1 MCRRILNIVVLLL
14 CNLLTSCLGV
24 FYIDLGNHYA
34 WLEDRIIVKIK
45 EETANSL
52 SYDLLIRPQ
61 VLNYGY
67 DNKFIIAYQI
77 YDGSEWYNSNQ
88 IAEEKDSLFIQFA
101 KLKEMKHCY
110 WIINKETNQVI
121 GPMRKPEFDRK
132 CEELHV
138 EYLYIGAGIV
148 LLLII
153 NRFILAPIRRLAIN
167 IMMGLFLLH
176 LINTYGS
183 LAGLHHVNV
192 TPLTG
197 LIVGFFGVPGVV
209 AVTLFYLVI

>member
-45 EETANSL
+45 EETENSL

-61 VLNYGY
+61 VLNYDY

-77 YDGSEWYNSNQ
+77 YDGSDWYNSNP
-88 IAEEKDSLFIQFA
+88 IAEEKDSLLIQFA
-101 KLKEMKHCY
+101 KLKEMKYCY

-138 EYLYIGAGIV
+138 KAKMRHFHEKKFWKNNGE
-148 LLLII
+148 
-153 NRFILAPIRRLAIN
+153 
-167 IMMGLFLLH
+167 
-176 LINTYGS
+176 
-183 LAGLHHVNV
+183 
-192 TPLTG
+192 
-197 LIVGFFGVPGVV
+197 
-209 AVTLFYLVI
+209 

>member
-1 MCRRILNIVVLLL
+1 M
-14 CNLLTSCLGV
+14 TSCLGV

-45 EETANSL
+45 EETGNSL
-52 SYDLLIRPQ
+52 FYDLLIRPQ

-77 YDGSEWYNSNQ
+77 YDGSDWYNSNQ

-101 KLKEMKHCY
+101 KLKEMKYCY

-121 GPMRKPEFDRK
+121 GPMRKSEFDRK

-138 EYLYIGAGIV
+138 KAKMCHFHEKKLWK
-148 LLLII
+148 
-153 NRFILAPIRRLAIN
+153 NK
-167 IMMGLFLLH
+167 GL
-176 LINTYGS
+176 
-183 LAGLHHVNV
+183 
-192 TPLTG
+192 
-197 LIVGFFGVPGVV
+197 
-209 AVTLFYLVI
+209 

>member
-1 MCRRILNIVVLLL
+1 MCRRILNIVVLIF

-45 EETANSL
+45 EETGNSL
-52 SYDLLIRPQ
+52 FYDLLIRPQ

-77 YDGSEWYNSNQ
+77 YDGSDWYNSNQ

-101 KLKEMKHCY
+101 KLKEMKYCY
-110 WIINKETNQVI
+110 WIINKEINQVI
-121 GPMRKPEFDRK
+121 GPMRKSEFDRK

-138 EYLYIGAGIV
+138 KAKMCHFHEKKLWK
-148 LLLII
+148 
-153 NRFILAPIRRLAIN
+153 NK
-167 IMMGLFLLH
+167 GL
-176 LINTYGS
+176 
-183 LAGLHHVNV
+183 
-192 TPLTG
+192 
-197 LIVGFFGVPGVV
+197 
-209 AVTLFYLVI
+209 

>member
-45 EETANSL
+45 EETENSL

-61 VLNYGY
+61 VLNYDY

-77 YDGSEWYNSNQ
+77 YDGSDWYNSNQ

-101 KLKEMKHCY
+101 KLKEMKYCY

-121 GPMRKPEFDRK
+121 GPMRKSEFDRK

-138 EYLYIGAGIV
+138 KAKMCHFHEKKLWK
-148 LLLII
+148 
-153 NRFILAPIRRLAIN
+153 NK
-167 IMMGLFLLH
+167 GL
-176 LINTYGS
+176 
-183 LAGLHHVNV
+183 
-192 TPLTG
+192 
-197 LIVGFFGVPGVV
+197 
-209 AVTLFYLVI
+209 

>member
-1 MCRRILNIVVLLL
+1 MFRRILNIVVLLL

-45 EETANSL
+45 EEKENSL

-61 VLNYGY
+61 VLNYDY

-77 YDGSEWYNSNQ
+77 YDGSDWYNSNP
-88 IAEEKDSLFIQFA
+88 IAEKKDSLFSQFA
-101 KLKEMKHCY
+101 KLKEMKYCY

-138 EYLYIGAGIV
+138 KAKMRHFHEKKFWKNNGE
-148 LLLII
+148 
-153 NRFILAPIRRLAIN
+153 
-167 IMMGLFLLH
+167 
-176 LINTYGS
+176 
-183 LAGLHHVNV
+183 
-192 TPLTG
+192 
-197 LIVGFFGVPGVV
+197 
-209 AVTLFYLVI
+209 

>member
-1 MCRRILNIVVLLL
+1 MCRRILNIVVLLF
-14 CNLLTSCLGV
+14 CSLLTSCLGV

-45 EETANSL
+45 EETENSL
-52 SYDLLIRPQ
+52 FYDLLIRPQ

-77 YDGSEWYNSNQ
+77 YDGSEWYNSNL

-138 EYLYIGAGIV
+138 KAKMHHFHEKKLWK
-148 LLLII
+148 
-153 NRFILAPIRRLAIN
+153 NK
-167 IMMGLFLLH
+167 GL
-176 LINTYGS
+176 
-183 LAGLHHVNV
+183 
-192 TPLTG
+192 
-197 LIVGFFGVPGVV
+197 
-209 AVTLFYLVI
+209 

>member
-1 MCRRILNIVVLLL
+1 MYRRILNIVVLLL

-45 EETANSL
+45 EETENSL
-52 SYDLLIRPQ
+52 FYDLLIRPQ
-61 VLNYGY
+61 VLNYDY

-77 YDGSEWYNSNQ
+77 YDGSDWYNSNP
-88 IAEEKDSLFIQFA
+88 IAEEKDSLLIQFA
-101 KLKEMKHCY
+101 KLKEMKYCY

-138 EYLYIGAGIV
+138 KAKMRHFHEKKFWKNNGE
-148 LLLII
+148 
-153 NRFILAPIRRLAIN
+153 
-167 IMMGLFLLH
+167 
-176 LINTYGS
+176 
-183 LAGLHHVNV
+183 
-192 TPLTG
+192 
-197 LIVGFFGVPGVV
+197 
-209 AVTLFYLVI
+209 

>member
-1 MCRRILNIVVLLL
+1 MYRRILNIVVLLL

-45 EETANSL
+45 EEMENSL

-61 VLNYGY
+61 VLNYDY

-77 YDGSEWYNSNQ
+77 YDGSDWYNSNP
-88 IAEEKDSLFIQFA
+88 IAEEKDSLLIQFA
-101 KLKEMKHCY
+101 KLKEMKYCY

-138 EYLYIGAGIV
+138 KAKMRHFHEKK
-148 LLLII
+148 
-153 NRFILAPIRRLAIN
+153 FW
-167 IMMGLFLLH
+167 
-176 LINTYGS
+176 
-183 LAGLHHVNV
+183 
-192 TPLTG
+192 
-197 LIVGFFGVPGVV
+197 
-209 AVTLFYLVI
+209 

>member
-1 MCRRILNIVVLLL
+1 MYRRILNIVVLLL

-45 EETANSL
+45 EETENSL

-61 VLNYGY
+61 VLNYDY

-77 YDGSEWYNSNQ
+77 YDGSDWYNSNP
-88 IAEEKDSLFIQFA
+88 IAEEKDSLLIQFA
-101 KLKEMKHCY
+101 KLKEMKYCY

-121 GPMRKPEFDRK
+121 GPMKKPEFDRK

-138 EYLYIGAGIV
+138 KAKMRHFHEKKFV
-148 LLLII
+148 
-153 NRFILAPIRRLAIN
+153 
-167 IMMGLFLLH
+167 
-176 LINTYGS
+176 
-183 LAGLHHVNV
+183 
-192 TPLTG
+192 
-197 LIVGFFGVPGVV
+197 
-209 AVTLFYLVI
+209 

>member
-45 EETANSL
+45 EEKANSL
-52 SYDLLIRPQ
+52 FYDLLIRPQ
-61 VLNYGY
+61 VLNYDY
-67 DNKFIIAYQI
+67 DDRFIIAYQI
-77 YDGSEWYNSNQ
+77 YDGSDWYNSNP
-88 IAEEKDSLFIQFA
+88 IAEEKDSLLIQFA
-101 KLKEMKHCY
+101 KLKEMKYCY

-138 EYLYIGAGIV
+138 KAKMRHFHEKK
-148 LLLII
+148 
-153 NRFILAPIRRLAIN
+153 FW
-167 IMMGLFLLH
+167 
-176 LINTYGS
+176 
-183 LAGLHHVNV
+183 
-192 TPLTG
+192 
-197 LIVGFFGVPGVV
+197 
-209 AVTLFYLVI
+209 

>member
-45 EETANSL
+45 EEKANSL
-52 SYDLLIRPQ
+52 FYDLLIRPQ
-61 VLNYGY
+61 VLNYDY
-67 DNKFIIAYQI
+67 DDRFIIAYQI
-77 YDGSEWYNSNQ
+77 YDGSDWYNSNP
-88 IAEEKDSLFIQFA
+88 IAEEKDSLLIQFA
-101 KLKEMKHCY
+101 KLKEMKYCY

-138 EYLYIGAGIV
+138 KAKMRHFHEKKFWKNNGE
-148 LLLII
+148 
-153 NRFILAPIRRLAIN
+153 
-167 IMMGLFLLH
+167 
-176 LINTYGS
+176 
-183 LAGLHHVNV
+183 
-192 TPLTG
+192 
-197 LIVGFFGVPGVV
+197 
-209 AVTLFYLVI
+209 

>member
-1 MCRRILNIVVLLL
+1 MYRRILNIAVLLF
-14 CNLLTSCLGV
+14 CYLLTSCLGV

-45 EETANSL
+45 EEKENSL

-61 VLNYGY
+61 VLNYDY

-77 YDGSEWYNSNQ
+77 YDGSDWYNSNQ
-88 IAEEKDSLFIQFA
+88 ISEEKDSLVIQFA
-101 KLKEMKHCY
+101 KLKEMKYCY

-138 EYLYIGAGIV
+138 KAKMRHFHEKKFWKNNGE
-148 LLLII
+148 
-153 NRFILAPIRRLAIN
+153 
-167 IMMGLFLLH
+167 
-176 LINTYGS
+176 
-183 LAGLHHVNV
+183 
-192 TPLTG
+192 
-197 LIVGFFGVPGVV
+197 
-209 AVTLFYLVI
+209 

>member
-1 MCRRILNIVVLLL
+1 MYRRILNIAVLLF
-14 CNLLTSCLGV
+14 CYLLTSCLGV

-45 EETANSL
+45 EETENSL
-52 SYDLLIRPQ
+52 FYDLLIRPQ
-61 VLNYGY
+61 VLNNDY

-77 YDGSEWYNSNQ
+77 YDGSDWYNSNQ

-101 KLKEMKHCY
+101 KLKEMKYCY

-138 EYLYIGAGIV
+138 KAKMRHFHEKKLWKNNGE
-148 LLLII
+148 
-153 NRFILAPIRRLAIN
+153 
-167 IMMGLFLLH
+167 
-176 LINTYGS
+176 
-183 LAGLHHVNV
+183 
-192 TPLTG
+192 
-197 LIVGFFGVPGVV
+197 
-209 AVTLFYLVI
+209 

>member
-67 DNKFIIAYQI
+67 DNKFIIVYQI

-138 EYLYIGAGIV
+138 KAKMRHFHEKKLWK
-148 LLLII
+148 
-153 NRFILAPIRRLAIN
+153 NK
-167 IMMGLFLLH
+167 GL
-176 LINTYGS
+176 
-183 LAGLHHVNV
+183 
-192 TPLTG
+192 
-197 LIVGFFGVPGVV
+197 
-209 AVTLFYLVI
+209 

>member
-1 MCRRILNIVVLLL
+1 MYRRILNIAVLLF
-14 CNLLTSCLGV
+14 CYLLTSCLGV

-45 EETANSL
+45 EEMENSL

-61 VLNYGY
+61 VLNYDY

-77 YDGSEWYNSNQ
+77 YDGSDWYNSNP
-88 IAEEKDSLFIQFA
+88 IAEKKDSLFSQFA
-101 KLKEMKHCY
+101 KLKEMKYCY

-138 EYLYIGAGIV
+138 KAKMRHFHEKKFWKNNGE
-148 LLLII
+148 
-153 NRFILAPIRRLAIN
+153 
-167 IMMGLFLLH
+167 
-176 LINTYGS
+176 
-183 LAGLHHVNV
+183 
-192 TPLTG
+192 
-197 LIVGFFGVPGVV
+197 
-209 AVTLFYLVI
+209 

>member
-45 EETANSL
+45 EEKENSL

-61 VLNYGY
+61 VLNYDY

-77 YDGSEWYNSNQ
+77 YDGSDWYNSNP
-88 IAEEKDSLFIQFA
+88 IAEEKDSLLIQFA
-101 KLKEMKHCY
+101 KLKEMKYCY

-138 EYLYIGAGIV
+138 KAKMRHFHEKKLWK
-148 LLLII
+148 
-153 NRFILAPIRRLAIN
+153 NK
-167 IMMGLFLLH
+167 GL
-176 LINTYGS
+176 
-183 LAGLHHVNV
+183 
-192 TPLTG
+192 
-197 LIVGFFGVPGVV
+197 
-209 AVTLFYLVI
+209 

>member
-45 EETANSL
+45 EETENSL
-52 SYDLLIRPQ
+52 FYDLLIRPQ
-61 VLNYGY
+61 VLNYDY
-67 DNKFIIAYQI
+67 DNKFIIAYQV
-77 YDGSEWYNSNQ
+77 YDGSDWYNSNP
-88 IAEEKDSLFIQFA
+88 IAEEKDSLLIQFA
-101 KLKEMKHCY
+101 KLKEMKYCY

-138 EYLYIGAGIV
+138 KAKMRHFHEKK
-148 LLLII
+148 
-153 NRFILAPIRRLAIN
+153 FW
-167 IMMGLFLLH
+167 
-176 LINTYGS
+176 
-183 LAGLHHVNV
+183 
-192 TPLTG
+192 
-197 LIVGFFGVPGVV
+197 
-209 AVTLFYLVI
+209 

>member
-1 MCRRILNIVVLLL
+1 MCRRILNIVVLLF

-45 EETANSL
+45 EETGNSL
-52 SYDLLIRPQ
+52 FYDLLIRPQ

-77 YDGSEWYNSNQ
+77 YDGSDWYNSNKR
-88 IAEEKDSLFIQFA
+88 AEEKDSLFIQFA
-101 KLKEMKHCY
+101 KLKEMKYCY

-138 EYLYIGAGIV
+138 KAKMCHFHEKKLWK
-148 LLLII
+148 
-153 NRFILAPIRRLAIN
+153 NK
-167 IMMGLFLLH
+167 GL
-176 LINTYGS
+176 
-183 LAGLHHVNV
+183 
-192 TPLTG
+192 
-197 LIVGFFGVPGVV
+197 
-209 AVTLFYLVI
+209 

>member
-1 MCRRILNIVVLLL
+1 MYRRILNIVVLLL

-45 EETANSL
+45 EETENSL

-61 VLNYGY
+61 VLNYDY

-77 YDGSEWYNSNQ
+77 YDGSDWYNSNP
-88 IAEEKDSLFIQFA
+88 IAEEKDSLLIQFA
-101 KLKEMKHCY
+101 KLKEMKYCY
-110 WIINKETNQVI
+110 WIINKETIQVI

-138 EYLYIGAGIV
+138 KAKMRHFHEKK
-148 LLLII
+148 
-153 NRFILAPIRRLAIN
+153 FW
-167 IMMGLFLLH
+167 
-176 LINTYGS
+176 
-183 LAGLHHVNV
+183 
-192 TPLTG
+192 
-197 LIVGFFGVPGVV
+197 
-209 AVTLFYLVI
+209 

>member
-45 EETANSL
+45 EETENSL
-52 SYDLLIRPQ
+52 FYDLLIRPQ
-61 VLNYGY
+61 VLNYDY

-77 YDGSEWYNSNQ
+77 YDGSDWYNSNP
-88 IAEEKDSLFIQFA
+88 IAEEKDSLLIQFA
-101 KLKEMKHCY
+101 KLKEMKYCY

-138 EYLYIGAGIV
+138 KAKMLHFHEKKLWK
-148 LLLII
+148 
-153 NRFILAPIRRLAIN
+153 NK
-167 IMMGLFLLH
+167 GL
-176 LINTYGS
+176 
-183 LAGLHHVNV
+183 
-192 TPLTG
+192 
-197 LIVGFFGVPGVV
+197 
-209 AVTLFYLVI
+209 

>member
-1 MCRRILNIVVLLL
+1 MYRRILNIVVLLL

-45 EETANSL
+45 EEKENSL

-61 VLNYGY
+61 VLNYDY

-77 YDGSEWYNSNQ
+77 YDGSDWYNSNP
-88 IAEEKDSLFIQFA
+88 IAEEKDSLLIQFA

-138 EYLYIGAGIV
+138 KAKMRHFHEKKFWKNNGE
-148 LLLII
+148 
-153 NRFILAPIRRLAIN
+153 
-167 IMMGLFLLH
+167 
-176 LINTYGS
+176 
-183 LAGLHHVNV
+183 
-192 TPLTG
+192 
-197 LIVGFFGVPGVV
+197 
-209 AVTLFYLVI
+209 

>member
-45 EETANSL
+45 EETENSL
-52 SYDLLIRPQ
+52 FYDLLIRPQ
-61 VLNYGY
+61 VLNYDY

-77 YDGSEWYNSNQ
+77 YDGSDWYNSNKR
-88 IAEEKDSLFIQFA
+88 AEEKDSLFIQFA
-101 KLKEMKHCY
+101 KLKEMKYCY

-121 GPMRKPEFDRK
+121 GPMRKSEFDRK

-138 EYLYIGAGIV
+138 KAKMCHFREKKLWK
-148 LLLII
+148 
-153 NRFILAPIRRLAIN
+153 NK
-167 IMMGLFLLH
+167 GL
-176 LINTYGS
+176 
-183 LAGLHHVNV
+183 
-192 TPLTG
+192 
-197 LIVGFFGVPGVV
+197 
-209 AVTLFYLVI
+209 

>member
-1 MCRRILNIVVLLL
+1 MCRRILNIVVLLF

-45 EETANSL
+45 EETGNSL
-52 SYDLLIRPQ
+52 FYDLLIRPQ
-61 VLNYGY
+61 VLNYDY

-77 YDGSEWYNSNQ
+77 YDGSDWYNSNQ
-88 IAEEKDSLFIQFA
+88 ISEEKDSLFIQFA
-101 KLKEMKHCY
+101 KLKEMKYCY

-138 EYLYIGAGIV
+138 KAKMRHFHEKKLWK
-148 LLLII
+148 
-153 NRFILAPIRRLAIN
+153 NK
-167 IMMGLFLLH
+167 GL
-176 LINTYGS
+176 
-183 LAGLHHVNV
+183 
-192 TPLTG
+192 
-197 LIVGFFGVPGVV
+197 
-209 AVTLFYLVI
+209 

>member
-1 MCRRILNIVVLLL
+1 MYRRILNIAVLLF
-14 CNLLTSCLGV
+14 CYLLTSCLGV

-45 EETANSL
+45 EETENSL

-61 VLNYGY
+61 VLNYDY

-77 YDGSEWYNSNQ
+77 YDGSDWYNSNK

-101 KLKEMKHCY
+101 KLKEMKYCY

-138 EYLYIGAGIV
+138 KAKMRHFHEKK
-148 LLLII
+148 
-153 NRFILAPIRRLAIN
+153 FW
-167 IMMGLFLLH
+167 
-176 LINTYGS
+176 
-183 LAGLHHVNV
+183 
-192 TPLTG
+192 
-197 LIVGFFGVPGVV
+197 
-209 AVTLFYLVI
+209 

>member
-1 MCRRILNIVVLLL
+1 MCRRILNIVVLLF

-45 EETANSL
+45 EETGNSL
-52 SYDLLIRPQ
+52 FYDLLIRPQ

-77 YDGSEWYNSNQ
+77 YDGSDWYNSNQ

-101 KLKEMKHCY
+101 KLKEMKYCY

-121 GPMRKPEFDRK
+121 GPMRKSEFDRK

-138 EYLYIGAGIV
+138 KAKMCHFHEKKLWKNKGRKFNIELQSQV
-148 LLLII
+148 L
-153 NRFILAPIRRLAIN
+153 
-167 IMMGLFLLH
+167 
-176 LINTYGS
+176 
-183 LAGLHHVNV
+183 V
-192 TPLTG
+192 
-197 LIVGFFGVPGVV
+197 
-209 AVTLFYLVI
+209 

>member
-1 MCRRILNIVVLLL
+1 MYRRILNIVVLLL

-45 EETANSL
+45 EEMENSL

-61 VLNYGY
+61 VLNYDY

-77 YDGSEWYNSNQ
+77 YDGSDWYNSNKR
-88 IAEEKDSLFIQFA
+88 AEEKDSLFIQFA
-101 KLKEMKHCY
+101 KLKEMKYCY

-121 GPMRKPEFDRK
+121 GPMRKSEFDRK

-138 EYLYIGAGIV
+138 KAKMCHFHEKKLWK
-148 LLLII
+148 
-153 NRFILAPIRRLAIN
+153 NK
-167 IMMGLFLLH
+167 GL
-176 LINTYGS
+176 
-183 LAGLHHVNV
+183 
-192 TPLTG
+192 
-197 LIVGFFGVPGVV
+197 
-209 AVTLFYLVI
+209 